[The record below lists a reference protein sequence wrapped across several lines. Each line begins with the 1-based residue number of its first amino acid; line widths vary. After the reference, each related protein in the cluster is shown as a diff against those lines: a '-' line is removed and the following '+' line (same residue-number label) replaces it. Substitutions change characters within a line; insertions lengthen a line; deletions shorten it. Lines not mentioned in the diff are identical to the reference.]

1 MCIFFILLVTL
12 YTSAVGSVCVML
24 FSSKP
29 KTSGL
34 VFYQIETVLYI

>member
-1 MCIFFILLVTL
+1 MCVFFMLFVTL
-12 YTSAVGSVCVML
+12 HTSAVGSVCVML